1 MGQLQDR
8 KVWFGLLLALVSS
21 LMIEQGAQAERYK
34 VRVLTVYDGDT
45 LLVDH
50 NGRREKIILYG
61 VDCPENAQDFGPQ
74 AKQFT
79 DVCCSHKDVSI
90 DIKGHDKFNRV
101 VAEIYLSDGADLNHE
116 LVKRGL
122 AWWSDKFAPGDA
134 VLRSLQNEAK
144 TASTGLWAAPHPIPP
159 WLFRNGDKAVQAT
172 IVPSQ

>member
-1 MGQLQDR
+1 M
-8 KVWFGLLLALVSS
+8 KKIWFVLALALISS
-21 LMIEQGAQAERYK
+21 LVVEQEAQAERYK

-50 NGRREKIILYG
+50 SGKREKIILYG
-61 VDCPENAQDFGPQ
+61 IDCPESAQDSGPQ

-79 DVCCSHKDVSI
+79 EDCCAHKDVTVET
-90 DIKGHDKFNRV
+90 KGRDKFNRV

-122 AWWSDKFAPGDA
+122 AWWSDKFAPGDT
-134 VLRSLQNEAK
+134 VLQTLQAEAK
-144 TASTGLWAAPHPIPP
+144 GGSTGLWVAPHPIPP

-172 IVPSQ
+172 IVPSR